1 MQERARPIDGA
12 DVENPCHLRILPSWT
27 DYNDHFNVAYY
38 VRALDEAADAFR
50 RNVLGPQAPAFM
62 TLCSR
67 VDYLREVHGGRRLRF
82 TTQILRVTGG
92 RLHLLQGLYDADSDY
107 LAAIE
112 ERIDAPAA
120 PLPAAMLAALEKAAE
135 AHAALPLPAGWGGLS
150 PEAESERQNGCGDR
164 SV

>member
-12 DVENPCHLRILPSWT
+12 AVENPCHLRILPSWT

-50 RNVLGPQAPAFM
+50 GQLLGPQAPAFA

-82 TTQILRVTGG
+82 TTQILGVAAG
-92 RLHLLQGLYDADSDY
+92 RLHLLQGLYDAESDY

-112 ERIDAPAA
+112 ERIDIPAA
-120 PLPAAMLAALEKAAE
+120 PLPAAMLSTLEKAAE
-135 AHAALPLPAGWGGLS
+135 AHEALRLPAGWGGLS
-150 PEAESERQNGCGDR
+150 AVAESGPQNGCGDG